1 MEEMVG
7 KGVCQLASGAD
18 FTLALTKDGA
28 LYGWGDSENSN
39 IGPPIPKNKAEKRK
53 RLRPT
58 GPIRVEGGKGGKR
71 KQAGASKAITHI
83 AAGGWHTLAMV
94 SLQIR
99 MHFGS
104 VVSDERSWLSQDDE
118 GNVIAFGLNNFGQ
131 CGNGTTETPCEPG
144 VISGLAGKGVVQLAG
159 GMHNSMAL
167 LQDGSVLCWG
177 RGDYC
182 QLGKHHPPL

>member
-39 IGPPIPKNKAEKRK
+39 IGPPIP
-53 RLRPT
+53 
-58 GPIRVEGGKGGKR
+58 
-71 KQAGASKAITHI
+71 QAGASKAITHI

-99 MHFGS
+99 VHSGS

>member
-99 MHFGS
+99 VHFGS
-104 VVSDERSWLSQDDE
+104 VVSDERFW
-118 GNVIAFGLNNFGQ
+118 
-131 CGNGTTETPCEPG
+131 CRRTTRGT
-144 VISGLAGKGVVQLAG
+144 
-159 GMHNSMAL
+159 
-167 LQDGSVLCWG
+167 
-177 RGDYC
+177 
-182 QLGKHHPPL
+182 